1 MPKYAEEILAAVT
14 ELQQHPTAEQVF
26 LEMKR
31 EHPSIALGTV
41 YKHLNGLAEEGLLLR
56 ITEPGSPDRYDR
68 TERHDHLICSRC
80 GKIAD
85 VHLPDTGAQESNLGQ
100 AADECS
106 GDDRFAGADA
116 RRFLCILFH
125 QGDRCC
131 VVYGV
136 CRGCPRVH
144 GGLCGNVRI

>member
-1 MPKYAEEILAAVT
+1 MAAVT

-31 EHPSIALGTV
+31 EHPRIALGTV

-80 GKIAD
+80 GKIED
-85 VHLPDTGAQESNLGQ
+85 IHLPDMQSRIERALGREILSYDLKIRYICPDCREQEENNTEGGA
-100 AADECS
+100 
-106 GDDRFAGADA
+106 R
-116 RRFLCILFH
+116 
-125 QGDRCC
+125 
-131 VVYGV
+131 
-136 CRGCPRVH
+136 
-144 GGLCGNVRI
+144 

>member
-14 ELQQHPTAEQVF
+14 ELQRHPTAEQVF

-41 YKHLNGLAEEGLLLR
+41 YKHLNEHLNGLAEEGRLLR

-85 VHLPDTGAQESNLGQ
+85 VRLPDMQERIREALGQ
-100 AADECS
+100 E
-106 GDDRFAGADA
+106 
-116 RRFLCILFH
+116 ILSY
-125 QGDRCC
+125 DLRIRYICPA
-131 VVYGV
+131 
-136 CRGCPRVH
+136 CREQEKDNIMEEKHHER
-144 GGLCGNVRI
+144 